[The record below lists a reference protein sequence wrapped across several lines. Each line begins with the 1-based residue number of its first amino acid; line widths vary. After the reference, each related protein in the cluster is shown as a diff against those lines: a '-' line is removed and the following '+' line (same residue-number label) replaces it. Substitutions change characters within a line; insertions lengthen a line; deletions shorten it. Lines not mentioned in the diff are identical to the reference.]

1 MDLIKSNKDIEEIK
15 VNIRIKSKNNE
26 NINENSKPDNKNL
39 EIEVDGYNK
48 LLSSNDIDE
57 VLSPTAKKEPKSKRF
72 YNKFVNGIKKSG
84 QGNIYDENGDQKFIT
99 IVNKMMDQILIKND
113 VIRRSIKSPNAKK
126 NAYKRLC
133 TFNKTAKKDDNLKS
147 RLLIQRVF
155 KHYINKK
162 HLFDEILNEEHEYL
176 TLNEMKNKDKEDLEI
191 FLLKY
196 ISLIKLLFEIINYYK
211 KKCKYIEFDLKKKK
225 FFFTKEK
232 QNDINILSI
241 KNNNVKTEQNHE
253 EKEKD
258 NKAILKS
265 SKRINHHKP
274 SNKRVTI
281 IDMKGKDP
289 ILNHRNENN
298 NNHLKTVNTDKK
310 INNNENNNIN
320 NYQIINNKDNSIDEN
335 NKKENENK
343 NNNIKENKEKNENI
357 ENIENNKVDEN
368 PETKRERLKKSRGLR
383 KILTKKVKEKKEI
396 LRTYFRKFYLG
407 GLYMSI
413 RKGVR
418 NRTQDIKKALLE
430 KKRVRSVEHKR
441 ISTCELLLN
450 KNLFNFSVR
459 EEEMMENEENIK
471 KRNQL
476 LTKIIYRKDRVHTLV
491 LKTAFQKLNLRVKLV
506 SLNAAKKLRATQSK
520 KTVKGKRKRLL
531 KSQSVDAATNKF
543 INKDL
548 ENIDKK
554 KI

>member
-1 MDLIKSNKDIEEIK
+1 MDLLKSNKDIEEIK
-15 VNIRIKSKNNE
+15 VNIRIKSKNNG
-26 NINENSKPDNKNL
+26 NMNENTKPDNKNL

-57 VLSPTAKKEPKSKRF
+57 ALSPTTKKEPKSKRF

-99 IVNKMMDQILIKND
+99 IVNKMMDQILIKNN
-113 VIRRSIKSPNAKK
+113 VIRHSIKSPNAKK

-147 RLLIQRVF
+147 RLLIQKVF

-162 HLFDEILNEEHEYL
+162 HLYDEIINEEHEYL

-211 KKCKYIEFDLKKKK
+211 KKCKYIEFDFKKKK
-225 FFFTKEK
+225 FFFKKEK

-241 KNNNVKTEQNHE
+241 KNNHVKAEQNHE
-253 EKEKD
+253 EKGKEKE

-281 IDMKGKDP
+281 IDIKGKDP
-289 ILNHRNENN
+289 LLSHRNENN
-298 NNHLKTVNTDKK
+298 NNHLKVVNTDKNN
-310 INNNENNNIN
+310 NNNENNNNIT

-335 NKKENENK
+335 NNKKENENK
-343 NNNIKENKEKNENI
+343 NNNIKEKK

-407 GLYMSI
+407 GLYISI

-418 NRTQDIKKALLE
+418 NRTQDIKRALLE

-450 KNLFNFSVR
+450 KNLFNFSVG
-459 EEEMMENEENIK
+459 EEEYMENEENIK

-520 KTVKGKRKRLL
+520 KTVKGKRKKTL